1 MFCLSL
7 INAQS
12 RTDAISIFKMQLFL
26 DKNNGFSNCTKSDS
40 LYFAFTQ
47 NVTLKLD
54 TLKKSGNYDLI
65 QSVFA
70 PKFEF
75 YAITLSLDK
84 KENLNYVKKMTNKE
98 DNCLG
103 VFSGTYDKYIL
114 AINQKNGRSYRIIGF
129 NGNDFLGFLSD
140 YLEFYNEHNDKK
152 ITKSLFLKNYS
163 VEGIDF
169 KCLYN
174 GLHFDEIDRK
184 KHPCLQRVN
193 DPILIH

>member
-1 MFCLSL
+1 
-7 INAQS
+7 
-12 RTDAISIFKMQLFL
+12 MQLFL
-26 DKNNGFSNCTKSDS
+26 DKNNELSGCSKNDS
-40 LYFAFTQ
+40 LYFAFSK
-47 NVTLKLD
+47 NIILKLD

-65 QSVFA
+65 NSVSA

-75 YAITLSLDK
+75 YAINLSFDGKKNLD
-84 KENLNYVKKMTNKE
+84 YVKKMTNKE

-103 VFSGTYDKYIL
+103 VFSGTYDKYVL
-114 AINQKNGRSYRIIGF
+114 AIDRKKGRSYRIVGF

-140 YLEFYNEHNDKK
+140 YLEYYNEHNDKK
-152 ITKSLFLKNYS
+152 LTSSSFFKNYS

-174 GLHFDEIDRK
+174 GLHSDGIDRK
-184 KHPCLQRVN
+184 KYPCLQRVN